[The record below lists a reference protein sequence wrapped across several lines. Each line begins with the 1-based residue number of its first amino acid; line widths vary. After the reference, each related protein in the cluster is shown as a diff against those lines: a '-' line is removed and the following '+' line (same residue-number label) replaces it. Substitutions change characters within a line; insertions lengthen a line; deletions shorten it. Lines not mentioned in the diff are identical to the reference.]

1 MKNQIV
7 EKIKEAK
14 KLAIFHHNNIDGDSW
29 SCSYGLLL
37 ALKLRFPEK
46 EIVWVADE
54 EDLKH
59 NFPWLSYDSSVVVT
73 EIDAS
78 YTAIIGDT
86 ASQVKLTQ
94 YDQLIKAKEILCF
107 DHHRNPIDIKH
118 NIFWSEPTYPASSI
132 QAFEIAEAL
141 GVEFNEEI
149 AFNML
154 LGILTDTGNF
164 AYSLANTKPVETFV
178 KLLKYVSNEKM
189 DFFWTSLRRRTMR
202 DIEVEKFFLE
212 NLKFDG
218 KVAYVYFNLKDA
230 SQFSDVNFKVKI
242 HSIGNIE
249 KFPIWAIF
257 VEAEQDNKTYLKL
270 HFRSNGPE
278 VSKVA
283 IAHGGGGHIRAAGAK
298 VVLEDKTLET
308 VLRELNELK

>member
-1 MKNQIV
+1 MKNIIV
-7 EKIKEAK
+7 EKIKAANK
-14 KLAIFHHNNIDGDSW
+14 IAIFHHNNIDGDSW

-37 ALKLRFPEK
+37 ALKARFPEK
-46 EIVWVADE
+46 HIVWVADE
-54 EDLKH
+54 EDLKQ
-59 NFPWLSYDSSVVVT
+59 NFPWLDYDKNVVVSDIDSSY
-73 EIDAS
+73 I
-78 YTAIIGDT
+78 AIIGDT
-86 ASQVKLTQ
+86 ASEAKLTH
-94 YDQLIKAKEILCF
+94 YEQLLKAKEILCF

-118 NIFWSEPTYPASSI
+118 DVFWSEPTYPASSI
-132 QAFEIAEAL
+132 QAYEIAEAL
-141 GVEFNEEI
+141 DVPFNQDI

-164 AYSLANTKPVETFV
+164 AYSLANTKPVETFA

-189 DFFWTSLRRRTMR
+189 DSFWTQLRRKTMR

-218 KVAYVYFNLKDA
+218 KVAYVYFDLKSSEA
-230 SQFSDVNFKVKI
+230 FSDVNFKIKI

-249 KFPIWAIF
+249 NYPIWAIF
-257 VEAEQDNKTYLKL
+257 VEADQEGKKVLKL

-298 VVLEDKTLET
+298 VPLEDRTLET
-308 VLRELNELK
+308 VLQELNELN